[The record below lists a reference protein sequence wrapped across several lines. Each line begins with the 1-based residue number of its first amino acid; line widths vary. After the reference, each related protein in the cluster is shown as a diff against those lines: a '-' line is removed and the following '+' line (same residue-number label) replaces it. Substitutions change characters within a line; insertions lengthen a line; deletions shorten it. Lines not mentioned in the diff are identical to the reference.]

1 MDTHDLHRAYPGLIR
16 VDTWERVYPGDG
28 PQNLAKPPEMVHLSP
43 MTEITARLSTALA
56 DRYGIERHREVLMC
70 LASSH
75 MSKPDG
81 CKLVFTANRVGVK

>member
-1 MDTHDLHRAYPGLIR
+1 
-16 VDTWERVYPGDG
+16 
-28 PQNLAKPPEMVHLSP
+28 